1 MQWACHTVET
11 WYKEVELLVN
21 PDKTDF
27 VVFTRR
33 KLPGFFE
40 PHFLGVIL
48 SRPMLVKY
56 LRVILD
62 SRLNWREHVDDK
74 VRKAHNLLW
83 ACRRIRDSMWGLRPK
98 VVHWLYVSIIQVP
111 ITFASSVW
119 WPGCHR
125 CLVPRKH

>member
-1 MQWACHTVET
+1 MQWAYHTVET
-11 WYKEVELLVN
+11 WYKEVGLSVN

-33 KLPGFFE
+33 KLPSFFE
-40 PHFLGVIL
+40 PHFFGVIL
-48 SRPMLVKY
+48 SRSMSVEY

-74 VRKAHNLLW
+74 LRKAPYLLW
-83 ACRRIRDSMWGLRPK
+83 ACDAMCGLRPK
-98 VVHWLYVSIIQVP
+98 VVLWLYVSIIRP
-111 ITFASSVW
+111 SITLYPQYGGLAV
-119 WPGCHR
+119 R